1 MGVWGK
7 KNFFKE
13 VFFPHEKPKKPK
25 KTKKTK
31 KSNKEQKMRKR
42 RERELKI
49 PKRDRK
55 KSYNHRFIT
64 LGVAFLL
71 VCAIFLVYLGATQ
84 INGAKYYFPRSDDI
98 IKTETVYGER
108 GRIFDR
114 NGKLL
119 VGNTANYNLIFEY
132 GSMADKRKD
141 VNLALIECIKLLQET
156 NTTEYRAGDYFP
168 LLGTYPNMQLKND
181 ARDETTDIGYYYKK
195 FLNKQKL
202 EITASAEQ
210 ICKYFVNK
218 YKLWQENYSDAAISE
233 LIRIY
238 YDMER
243 IDFGYYQH
251 YTIAEG
257 IDPTNENAKTLI
269 NLINEKGIEG
279 TNFIKQTERVYPYDT
294 YAAHI
299 LGRIGKITA
308 ETKANYED
316 YPLDALVGTSGCEA
330 AFEEYLRGT
339 DGKKISVYN
348 KNGELVKEYYDPEP
362 IVGKDVYL
370 TIDIDLQI
378 KAEDALKAEIERLND
393 SEAGA
398 ATFIDPNN
406 GEILVSA
413 SYPTYSQNQFSGVD
427 YYASLASDENMP
439 LLNRAIQGTYAPGSV
454 YKVGAA
460 LAALE
465 EGLISSST
473 CYDCQK
479 VYPYFQPN
487 SPTCLGNHG
496 NIDVTEAIEVS
507 CNVFF
512 YYVGHE
518 NGLDKITPYTKSLG
532 LGVPTGIELGERS
545 GIVASE
551 QYAQSTEQIW
561 RTIDNATG
569 AIGQSYHLYSPMQLS
584 VYTSTIVNGGTRYSA
599 HFLKTVKDRQGN
611 VIFSKG
617 ANVAETVEISSATHS
632 TIKNAMSSVVSEN
645 SSLRSYFSKVNATV
659 GGKTGTA
666 QVSANSKL
674 PDNALFSGFAPYDE
688 PQIVGSC
695 IIEAGE
701 AGSNASKIV
710 AAVFEEYFAEDT
722 ESNA

>member
-1 MGVWGK
+1 MK
-7 KNFFKE
+7 
-13 VFFPHEKPKKPK
+13 
-25 KTKKTK
+25 
-31 KSNKEQKMRKR
+31 KR
-42 RERELKI
+42 RERELKA
-49 PKRDRK
+49 PKREKK
-55 KSYNHRFIT
+55 KSYDHRFLI
-64 LGVAFLL
+64 LGTAFCLI
-71 VCAIFLVYLGATQ
+71 CAIFLVYLGVTQ
-84 INGAKYYFPRSDDI
+84 IKGAKYYFPRSDDI

-141 VNLALIECIKLLQET
+141 VNLALIDCLEALSAT
-156 NTTEYRAGDYFP
+156 NTKSYRAEDYFP
-168 LLGTYPNMQLKND
+168 LMGTYPNMSLKNSASD
-181 ARDETTDIGYYYKK
+181 TTSDIGYYYQR
-195 FLNKQKL
+195 FLKKQKL
-202 EITASAEQ
+202 AANTSAEQ

-218 YKLWQENYSDAAISE
+218 YKLWQENYSNAAISE

-243 IDFGYYQH
+243 VDFGYYQN

-257 IDPTNENAKTLI
+257 IDPTDENAKALI
-269 NLINEKGIEG
+269 SLINEKSIEG

-308 ETKANYED
+308 ENVSKYED

-348 KNGELVKEYYDPEP
+348 KSGELIEEYYDPAP
-362 IVGKDVYL
+362 VVGKDVYL

-378 KAEDALKAEIERLND
+378 AAEDALKEEIERLDD

-398 ATFIDPNN
+398 ATFINPNN
-406 GEILVSA
+406 GEVLVSA
-413 SYPTYSQNQFSGVD
+413 SYPTYSQNQFSGIE
-427 YYASLASDENMP
+427 YYASLANDENMP

-465 EGLISSST
+465 QGLINEHT

-479 VYPYFQPN
+479 VYPNYGDDA
-487 SPTCLGNHG
+487 PTCLGNHG
-496 NIDVTEAIEVS
+496 DIDVTKAIEVS
-507 CNVFF
+507 CNIFF
-512 YYVGHE
+512 YYVGDE

-532 LGVPTGIELGERS
+532 LGASTGIELGERI
-545 GIVASE
+545 GTVASKE
-551 QYAQSTEQIW
+551 YCNSTERTW
-561 RTIDNATG
+561 RSIDNATG
-569 AIGQSYHLYSPMQLS
+569 AIGQSYHLYSPLQLS
-584 VYTSTIVNGGTRYSA
+584 VYTSTVVNGGTRYSA
-599 HFLKTVKDRQGN
+599 HFLKEVKNRQGDT
-611 VIFSKG
+611 VYTTDTK
-617 ANVAETVEISSATHS
+617 VAEKVAFSSSTHS
-632 TIKNAMSSVVSEN
+632 TIKNAMSRVVSE
-645 SSLRSYFSKVNATV
+645 SDILSRYFSNVNATV

-666 QVSANSKL
+666 QVSANSTL
-674 PDNALFSGFAPYDE
+674 PDNALFSGFAPYDNPE
-688 PQIVGSC
+688 IVGSC
-695 IIEAGE
+695 ILKAGE
-701 AGSNASKIV
+701 QGGNASKIV
-710 AAVFEEYFAEDT
+710 ASVFEQYFAEDI
-722 ESNA
+722 EPDA

>member
-1 MGVWGK
+1 MK
-7 KNFFKE
+7 
-13 VFFPHEKPKKPK
+13 
-25 KTKKTK
+25 
-31 KSNKEQKMRKR
+31 KR
-42 RERELKI
+42 RDRELKA
-49 PKRDRK
+49 PRAEHK
-55 KSYNHRFIT
+55 KSYDHRFLA
-64 LGVAFLL
+64 LGIVFS
-71 VCAIFLVYLGATQ
+71 VICTVFLVYLAITQ
-84 INGAKYYFPRSDDI
+84 IRGAKYYFPRSDDI

-141 VNLALIECIKLLQET
+141 VNLALIECIKALKET
-156 NTTEYRAGDYFP
+156 DTAEYRADDYFP
-168 LLGTYPNMQLKND
+168 LIGTYPNMSLKNS
-181 ARDETTDIGYYYKK
+181 ASDETTDVGYYYKR
-195 FLNKQKL
+195 FLKRQKL
-202 EITASAEQ
+202 ENDTSAEQ

-218 YKLWQENYSDAAISE
+218 YKLWRENYSDSAISE

-257 IDPTNENAKTLI
+257 IDPTSENAKALI
-269 NLINEKGIEG
+269 TLINEKAIEG

-308 ETKANYED
+308 ENVSKYED

-348 KNGELVKEYYDPEP
+348 KSGELIDEYYDPEP
-362 IVGKDVYL
+362 VVGKDVYL

-378 KAEDALKAEIERLND
+378 AAEDALKREIERLDD

-398 ATFIDPNN
+398 ATFVDPNN
-406 GEILVSA
+406 GEVLVSA
-413 SYPTYSQNQFSGVD
+413 SYPTYSQNQFSGIE
-427 YYASLASDENMP
+427 YYSSLATDENMP
-439 LLNRAIQGTYAPGSV
+439 LLNRALQGSYAPGSV

-465 EGLISSST
+465 GGYISSST

-479 VYPYFQPN
+479 VYPYFEPN
-487 SPTCLGNHG
+487 SPTCLGKHG
-496 NIDVTEAIEVS
+496 EIDVTEAIEVS

-512 YYVGHE
+512 YYVGHQ
-518 NGLDKITPYTKSLG
+518 NGLDKITPYTRSLG
-532 LGVPTGIELGERS
+532 LGAPTGIELGERI

-551 QYAQSTEQIW
+551 EYCLNTEKTW

-569 AIGQSYHLYSPMQLS
+569 AIGQSYHLYSPLQLS

-599 HFLKTVKDRQGN
+599 HFLKEVKDKSGN
-611 VIFSKG
+611 VIYQKE
-617 ANVAETVEISSATHS
+617 AAVAEKVEFSSSTHS
-632 TIKNAMSSVVSEN
+632 TVKNAMSRVVSE
-645 SSLRSYFSKVNATV
+645 SDILSRYFKNVNATV

-666 QVSANSKL
+666 QVSANSTL
-674 PDNALFSGFAPYDE
+674 PDNALFSGFAPYDN

-695 IIEAGE
+695 ILEAGE
-701 AGSNASKIV
+701 QGANASKIV
-710 AAVFEEYFAEDT
+710 AAVFEEYFTEDIKPD
-722 ESNA
+722 A